1 MKKHYPPHLS
11 QLVFTDLNEFAIKIN
26 GLDYDLFIFLIYEA
40 HKSYSLEKTDFI
52 EIEYSKVRKT
62 LKSSPNTQSIKS
74 SLQKMGNMT
83 LISNCLQSYGDKE
96 IIITPKPFEIDIIT
110 SENEKSYG
118 FSVKTSKNFLEWF
131 DNPIP
136 KVEVDYDII
145 FSLKKMGKLL
155 YLFLKDSLGIYENKN
170 RNVDIDSLKCIMNIF
185 RSEYTNSNVIT
196 EIKKSIKDINDHSDI
211 HVEYKTVSKRDL
223 RSGLSEIELVKF
235 SIQKGKLKTQK
246 QNVIKTESTTVT
258 ETTKVA
264 ETTSVETSNIS
275 ATKTFEQYIE
285 ELVEIEY
292 KKQLS
297 YKNKKGE
304 VIANP
309 TSYKNKIRKS
319 LMEKN
324 SNSKSKFELITLLDY
339 YKSKFIK
346 TITDF
351 QAYQLILT
359 DGNPESTNRYYLTND
374 YLLENPWGNIATKSI
389 NDTLSFITQHNDIDL
404 YFDMARSTNIK
415 KEQVGLI
422 NPEFWL

>member
-96 IIITPKPFEIDIIT
+96 IIITPKPFEIEIIT

-235 SIQKGKLKTQK
+235 SIQKGKLNTQK
-246 QNVIKTESTTVT
+246 KNVIKTEST
-258 ETTKVA
+258 KVE
-264 ETTSVETSNIS
+264 ETTSVETNDIS

-292 KKQLS
+292 KKQIS
-297 YKNKKGE
+297 YGKE
-304 VIANP
+304 ISNP

-404 YFDMARSTNIK
+404 YFDMARSTNLK

>member
-155 YLFLKDSLGIYENKN
+155 YLFLKDSLGVYKNKN

-235 SIQKGKLKTQK
+235 SIQKGKLNTQK
-246 QNVIKTESTTVT
+246 KNVIKTEST
-258 ETTKVA
+258 KVE
-264 ETTSVETSNIS
+264 ETTSVETNDIS

-292 KKQLS
+292 KKQIS
-297 YKNKKGE
+297 YGKEISNPTAYKN
-304 VIANP
+304 
-309 TSYKNKIRKS
+309 TIRKS
-319 LMEKN
+319 LIAKN
-324 SNSKSKFELITLLDY
+324 SDSKSKFELITLLDY

-351 QAYQLILT
+351 QAYQLVLT
-359 DGNPESTNRYYLTND
+359 DANPESTNRYYLTND

-404 YFDMARSTNIK
+404 YFDMARSTNLK

>member
-96 IIITPKPFEIDIIT
+96 IIITPKPFEIEIIT

-145 FSLKKMGKLL
+145 FSLKKMAKLL

-235 SIQKGKLKTQK
+235 SIQKGKLNTQK
-246 QNVIKTESTTVT
+246 KNVIKTEST
-258 ETTKVA
+258 KVE
-264 ETTSVETSNIS
+264 ETTSVETNDIS

-292 KKQLS
+292 KKQIS
-297 YKNKKGE
+297 YGKE
-304 VIANP
+304 ISNP

-404 YFDMARSTNIK
+404 YFDMARSTNLK

>member
-145 FSLKKMGKLL
+145 FSLKKMAKLL

-196 EIKKSIKDINDHSDI
+196 EMKKSIKDINDHSDI

-235 SIQKGKLKTQK
+235 SIQKGKLNTQK
-246 QNVIKTESTTVT
+246 KNVIKTESTTVT

-297 YKNKKGE
+297 YGKE
-304 VIANP
+304 ISNP
-309 TSYKNKIRKS
+309 TAYKNKIRKS

-346 TITDF
+346 TITHF

-389 NDTLSFITQHNDIDL
+389 NDTLNFITQHNDIDL
-404 YFDMARSTNIK
+404 YFDMARSTNLK

-422 NPEFWL
+422 NPKFWL

>member
-96 IIITPKPFEIDIIT
+96 IIITPKPFEIEIIT

-235 SIQKGKLKTQK
+235 SIQKGKLNTQK
-246 QNVIKTESTTVT
+246 KNVIKTE
-258 ETTKVA
+258 TTKVE
-264 ETTSVETSNIS
+264 ETTSVETNDIS

-297 YKNKKGE
+297 YGKE
-304 VIANP
+304 ISNP
-309 TSYKNKIRKS
+309 TAYKNKIRKS

-359 DGNPESTNRYYLTND
+359 DGNQESTNRYYLTND

-404 YFDMARSTNIK
+404 YFDMARSTNLK

-422 NPEFWL
+422 NPKFWL

>member
-96 IIITPKPFEIDIIT
+96 IIITPKPFEIEIIT

-235 SIQKGKLKTQK
+235 SIQKGKLNTQK
-246 QNVIKTESTTVT
+246 KNVIKTEST
-258 ETTKVA
+258 KVE
-264 ETTSVETSNIS
+264 ETTSVETNDIS

-292 KKQLS
+292 KKQIS
-297 YKNKKGE
+297 YGKE
-304 VIANP
+304 ISNP
-309 TSYKNKIRKS
+309 TAYKNKIRKS

-324 SNSKSKFELITLLDY
+324 SDSKSKFELITLLDY

-389 NDTLSFITQHNDIDL
+389 NDTLNFITQHNDIDL
-404 YFDMARSTNIK
+404 YFDMARSTNLK

>member
-96 IIITPKPFEIDIIT
+96 IIITPKPFEIEIIT

-235 SIQKGKLKTQK
+235 SIQKGKLNTQK
-246 QNVIKTESTTVT
+246 KNVIKTEST
-258 ETTKVA
+258 KVE
-264 ETTSVETSNIS
+264 ETTSVETNDIS

-292 KKQLS
+292 KKQIS
-297 YKNKKGE
+297 YGKE
-304 VIANP
+304 ISNP

-389 NDTLSFITQHNDIDL
+389 NDTLNFITQHNDIDL
-404 YFDMARSTNIK
+404 YFDMARSTNLK

>member
-96 IIITPKPFEIDIIT
+96 IIITPKPFEIEIIT

-235 SIQKGKLKTQK
+235 SIQKGKLNTQK
-246 QNVIKTESTTVT
+246 KNVIKTEST
-258 ETTKVA
+258 KVE
-264 ETTSVETSNIS
+264 ETTSVETNDIS

-292 KKQLS
+292 KKQIS
-297 YKNKKGE
+297 YGKE
-304 VIANP
+304 ISNP

-359 DGNPESTNRYYLTND
+359 DGNQESTNRYYLTND

-404 YFDMARSTNIK
+404 YFDMARSTNLK

>member
-96 IIITPKPFEIDIIT
+96 IIITPKPFEIEIIT

-145 FSLKKMGKLL
+145 FSLKKMAKLL

-196 EIKKSIKDINDHSDI
+196 EIKKSIKDSLQNKIDYPTFLKQIASHGCSHYI
-211 HVEYKTVSKRDL
+211 LYHR
-223 RSGLSEIELVKF
+223 
-235 SIQKGKLKTQK
+235 GKK
-246 QNVIKTESTTVT
+246 
-258 ETTKVA
+258 
-264 ETTSVETSNIS
+264 
-275 ATKTFEQYIE
+275 
-285 ELVEIEY
+285 IEY
-292 KKQLS
+292 CGRNGDHHLF
-297 YKNKKGE
+297 
-304 VIANP
+304 
-309 TSYKNKIRKS
+309 T
-319 LMEKN
+319 
-324 SNSKSKFELITLLDY
+324 F
-339 YKSKFIK
+339 
-346 TITDF
+346 
-351 QAYQLILT
+351 
-359 DGNPESTNRYYLTND
+359 
-374 YLLENPWGNIATKSI
+374 
-389 NDTLSFITQHNDIDL
+389 
-404 YFDMARSTNIK
+404 
-415 KEQVGLI
+415 
-422 NPEFWL
+422 